1 VAEGESGEARR
12 GNWLWTLLTGA
23 LLVVM
28 ELVLLAALV
37 PASWSETVRATE
49 HTWLE
54 QGLGADGAKAVV
66 AQAEDWYE
74 RLFVASGLV
83 AASYRLTLP
92 TDQDVAQAGALAPL
106 ATLPLWSWVAGRL
119 KVIWAALY
127 QVLQRLA
134 LLAAW
139 WPFLVPLLSAAAG
152 DGWLRRRI
160 RQAGFAYASPLVHAY
175 ALRGITGLSVGIG
188 VVLLLPIPLP
198 ALAVPVAGALL
209 AVLLDLVVANAQK
222 RL

>member
-1 VAEGESGEARR
+1 VAEGQSGEARR
-12 GNWLWTLLTGA
+12 GSWLWTLLTGA
-23 LLVVM
+23 LLLLM

-37 PASWSETVRATE
+37 PESWSETVRTTE

-54 QGLGADGAKAVV
+54 QGLGADGAEAVV
-66 AQAEDWYE
+66 AHAEDWYE

-106 ATLPLWSWVAGRL
+106 ATLPIWTWVAGRI
-119 KVIWAALY
+119 KVIWAAVC
-127 QVLQRLA
+127 QVLQRLVM
-134 LLAAW
+134 LCAW
-139 WPFLVPLLSAAAG
+139 WPFLVLVLGAAAG

-175 ALRGITGLSVGIG
+175 ALRSVTGLLVGLG
-188 VVLLLPIPLP
+188 VLLLLPIPLP
-198 ALAVPVAGALL
+198 ALAVPAAGALL
-209 AVLLDLVVANAQK
+209 AVLLDLVVADAQK

>member
-1 VAEGESGEARR
+1 VAEGEPGEARR

-37 PASWSETVRATE
+37 PESWSETVRATE
-49 HTWLE
+49 RAWLE
-54 QGLGADGAKAVV
+54 QGLGAAGAKAVV
-66 AQAEDWYE
+66 TQAEDWYE
-74 RLFVASGLV
+74 RLFVATGMV
-83 AASYRLTLP
+83 AASDRLVLP
-92 TDQDVAQAGALAPL
+92 SAQDIEGAGALAPL

-119 KVIWAALY
+119 KVIWAAVH
-127 QVLQRLA
+127 QVLQRLVM
-134 LLAAW
+134 LAAW
-139 WPFLVPLLSAAAG
+139 WLFLVPLLSAAAL

-175 ALRGITGLSVGIG
+175 ALRGVTGLLVGFG
-188 VVLLLPIPLP
+188 VLLLLPIPLH
-198 ALAVPVAGALL
+198 ALAVPAAGTLL
-209 AVLLDLVVANAQK
+209 AVLLDLAVANAQK